1 MQRDPQS
8 NIGRTF
14 GSVMV
19 ELGGLGDQEGIGT
32 PKEDQQG
39 QLTWTLE
46 GSQGLNHQPKSIQVL
61 DLGPLNLCSRCATQ
75 SS

>member
-1 MQRDPQS
+1 ME
-8 NIGRTF
+8 
-14 GSVMV
+14 

-46 GSQGLNHQPKSIQVL
+46 VSQGLNHQPKSIQVL
-61 DLGPLNLCSRCATQ
+61 DLGPLSLCSRCATQ